1 MPHISIAVSG
11 VDADSRSQ
19 LEYALTFASE
29 DIVSYRINDANEIIE
44 VEVSSE
50 AACQPVSRK
59 IQELV
64 ERYEKREFGLPK
76 AIEFKHERD
85 LPTIDAWSG
94 LLERK
99 WVTPVGE
106 GHIILRGPAAQLL
119 SMIEAKIDTVFAR
132 FFKAER
138 EFYPAT
144 ILCRTLDRIH
154 HFTSFPEH
162 IDFVAHLKRDLDVL
176 NEFSAECREQ
186 GWSPSVHEH
195 RMGENDF
202 AICPSCC
209 YHCYEGMEN
218 WQLDPPGRC
227 TTMAVQ
233 CHRYEGANHR
243 TMSRLRAFT
252 QRDVVWVGH
261 PRFVMEG
268 RSKAEELIVQWA
280 KEWELVGSFETAND
294 MFFTQ
299 DYAVKA
305 SFQRQQQAKRELRLL
320 IPFEKQ
326 SISVFSSN
334 FHAMTFGKAFNI
346 TLGGRPA
353 TSACVGWGYERWVFA
368 IFSQFGFDINQW
380 PTRLRD
386 EFESHCAGAG
396 QGQPLRQPSISG

>member
-1 MPHISIAVSG
+1 MPRISIPITG
-11 VDADSRSQ
+11 VDADSRAQ

-29 DIVSYRINDANEIIE
+29 DIASYKINEGSIEADVST
-44 VEVSSE
+44 E
-50 AACQPVSRK
+50 AACEAVSRK
-59 IQELV
+59 IRELV
-64 ERYEKREFGLPK
+64 ERYQAREFGLPK
-76 AIEFKHERD
+76 TVEFKQERD
-85 LPTIDAWSG
+85 LQMIDAWSG

-106 GHIILRGPAAQLL
+106 GHVILRGTAAELL
-119 SMIEAKIDTVFAR
+119 SLIDAKVDGIFVRSFE
-132 FFKAER
+132 AER

-144 ILCRTLDRIH
+144 ILCKTLDRIH

-162 IDFVAHLKRDLDVL
+162 IDFVAHLRGDLDVL
-176 NEFSAECREQ
+176 NKYSGECREQ
-186 GWSPSVHEH
+186 GWSPALNEG

-227 TTMAVQ
+227 TTMAVV

-243 TMSRLRAFT
+243 SMSRLRAFT

-261 PRFVMEG
+261 PRFVLEG
-268 RSKAEELIVQWA
+268 RAKAEELIVQWA
-280 KEWELVGSFETAND
+280 KDWELVGSFETAND

-305 SFQRQQQAKRELRLL
+305 SFQRQQQAKKELRLI
-320 IPFEKQ
+320 IPAEKQ

-334 FHAMTFGKAFNI
+334 FHATTFGKAFNI

-353 TSACVGWGYERWVFA
+353 TSACVGWGYERWIYA
-368 IFSQFGFDINQW
+368 IFSQFGFDVQQW
-380 PTRLRD
+380 PAQLRE
-386 EFESHCAGAG
+386 EFENHSAGKA
-396 QGQPLRQPSISG
+396 QWK

>member
-1 MPHISIAVSG
+1 MPRISIAVSG

-64 ERYEKREFGLPK
+64 ERYQKREFGLPK

-94 LLERK
+94 LLQRK

-119 SMIEAKIDTVFAR
+119 SMIEAKIDTIFAR

-280 KEWELVGSFETAND
+280 REWELVGSFETAND

-305 SFQRQQQAKRELRLL
+305 SFQRQQQAKKELRLL
-320 IPFEKQ
+320 IPAEKE

-386 EFESHCAGAG
+386 EFESYCAGAG
-396 QGQPLRQPSISG
+396 QGQPLRQPSIKG

>member
-1 MPHISIAVSG
+1 MPRVVIPITG
-11 VDADSRSQ
+11 VDEESRSQ

-29 DIVSYRINDANEIIE
+29 DIVSYRINGIDAIIE
-44 VEVSSE
+44 AEVSTK
-50 AACQPVSRK
+50 AACEPVRRK

-64 ERYEKREFGLPK
+64 GRYERREFGLPK
-76 AIEFKHERD
+76 AIEFKQEHD
-85 LPTIDAWSG
+85 LPIIDAWSG

-99 WVTPVGE
+99 WVTPVGQ
-106 GHIILRGPAAQLL
+106 GHVILRGMAAQLL
-119 SMIEAKIDTVFAR
+119 KLIEAKVDGVFAR
-132 FFKAER
+132 TFNAER

-144 ILCRTLDRIH
+144 ILCKSLDRIH

-162 IDFVAHLKRDLDVL
+162 IDFVAHLKGDLDVL
-176 NEFSAECREQ
+176 NKFSNACRDQ
-186 GWSPSVHEH
+186 GWSAALHEG

-227 TTMAVQ
+227 TTMAVA

-268 RSKAEELIVQWA
+268 RAKAEELIVQWA
-280 KEWELVGSFETAND
+280 KDWELVGSFETAND
-294 MFFTQ
+294 MFFTE
-299 DYAVKA
+299 DYSVKA
-305 SFQRQQQAKRELRLL
+305 SFQRQQQAKKELRLL
-320 IPFEKQ
+320 IPAEKQ

-334 FHAMTFGKAFNI
+334 FHGMTFGKAFNI
-346 TLGGRPA
+346 TVGGRPA
-353 TSACVGWGYERWVFA
+353 TSACVGWGYERWVYA
-368 IFSQFGFDINQW
+368 IFSQFGFDVNQW
-380 PTRLRD
+380 PIRLRE
-386 EFESHCAGAG
+386 EFESH
-396 QGQPLRQPSISG
+396 RSGEPHRE

>member
-1 MPHISIAVSG
+1 MPRMSIAVNG

-29 DIVSYRINDANEIIE
+29 DIVSYRINDANEVIE

-50 AACQPVSRK
+50 AACEPVSRK
-59 IQELV
+59 IEELV
-64 ERYEKREFGLPK
+64 ERYQKREFGLPK
-76 AIEFKHERD
+76 AIDFKHERD

-106 GHIILRGPAAQLL
+106 GHIILRGTAAQLL
-119 SMIEAKIDTVFAR
+119 SMIEAKIDTVFAH

-227 TTMAVQ
+227 TTMTVP

-280 KEWELVGSFETAND
+280 REWELVGSFETAND

-305 SFQRQQQAKRELRLL
+305 SFQRQQQAKKELRLL
-320 IPFEKQ
+320 IPAEKQ

-346 TLGGRPA
+346 TLSGRPA

-380 PTRLRD
+380 PARLRD

-396 QGQPLRQPSISG
+396 QG